1 MGVGC
6 VEAGLGLFEWEDIF
20 LVTFKSDVRGSDWI
34 HCRWQSLR
42 DDDAGGFYELAFFRI
57 VVV

>member
-1 MGVGC
+1 MGC
-6 VEAGLGLFEWEDIF
+6 VEAGLGLFEWEDVF

-42 DDDAGGFYELAFFRI
+42 DDDAGGFCELAFFRI